1 MSELDIQPALV
12 AELLESFLREE
23 VGSAGMKRAVVG
35 LSGGVDSAVVAALCA
50 RALGPENVLAVLLPY
65 RLSSRRSS
73 SDAEL
78 VAQHLAL
85 RLKRVDISA
94 MADSY
99 FEAEG
104 VDDRRRRGNVLARCR
119 MIVLYDLSVDWHGL
133 VVGTSNKSEILLG
146 YSTQWG
152 DGAYALNPL
161 GDLYKHQVYQL
172 ARFLELP
179 SEVIEKSPSADL
191 FEGQTDEG
199 ELGFTYA
206 DGDRLLYLM
215 VDRRYS
221 QDELVAEGFAPEFV
235 KRVAGMV
242 VATQFKR
249 VPPPIAKLS
258 RRSVGHDFRYLRDWK
273 K

>member
-12 AELLESFLREE
+12 AELLQSFLREE
-23 VGSAGMKRAVVG
+23 VGSAGLKRAVVG
-35 LSGGVDSAVVAALCA
+35 LSGGVDSAVVAALSA

-65 RLSSRRSS
+65 RLSSPRSS
-73 SDAEL
+73 TDAEL
-78 VAQHLAL
+78 VGRHLGL
-85 RLKRVDISA
+85 TMKRIEISS

-99 FEAEG
+99 LEAER
-104 VDDRRRRGNVLARCR
+104 VEDRKRRGNVLARCR
-119 MIVLYDLSVDWHGL
+119 MIVLYDQSVEWRGL
-133 VVGTSNKSEILLG
+133 VIGTSNKSEILLG

-179 SEVIEKSPSADL
+179 AEVIL

-206 DGDRLLYLM
+206 EADRLLYRL

-221 QDELVAEGFAPEFV
+221 EAELVAEGFAREFV
-235 KRVAGMV
+235 RRVSAMV
-242 VATQFKR
+242 MTTQFKR

-273 K
+273 R